1 MLGDCEVPLQSLGG
15 NTGTSHEKESI
26 DRQCFLGTGYQ
37 LASDFGVGGI
47 EES

>member
-1 MLGDCEVPLQSLGG
+1 MLGDCQVSLQSLGG
-15 NTGTSHEKESI
+15 NTSTSHEKEAV

-37 LASDFGVGGI
+37 LASDFGVGRI